1 MSFFSALTVPGL
13 QQHLSFSREDS
24 AILKGYGILFMIFHH
39 VFGLYALPAG
49 VDTAW
54 IAPCLTKA
62 APIFKICVP
71 IFIFITGYAMGWKTN
86 SSSTL
91 GSLVKTGFSHYL
103 KFWKIYFLCLLLA
116 TLVSWAFPLP
126 ILPSVADMGWKNG
139 LLAVTGLK
147 PCYPDWWYMTLFA
160 AASIALYPTCAWIT
174 HHIAPVPSMAA
185 LLGVSLLLQSM
196 THIPCLPE
204 IASSFPS
211 FLPLFPSL
219 LHSRLHVRLSGFS
232 LLCPFN
238 VPTPGSNPVAGS

>member
-39 VFGLYALPAG
+39 VFGLYALPAS

-147 PCYPDWWYMTLFA
+147 PCYPDWWYMALFA

-174 HHIAPVPSMAA
+174 HHICACSIHGRPAGGVPFTSKHDPHSLPAGNR
-185 LLGVSLLLQSM
+185 LL
-196 THIPCLPE
+196 
-204 IASSFPS
+204 
-211 FLPLFPSL
+211 LPLFPSL

-232 LLCPFN
+232 LLCSFN

>member
-54 IAPCLTKA
+54 IAPQLTKA

-86 SSSTL
+86 SSPTF
-91 GSLVKTGFSHYL
+91 GSLIKTGFSHYF

-116 TLVSWAFPLP
+116 ILVSWAFPLP

-139 LLAVTGLK
+139 LLVVTGL
-147 PCYPDWWYMTLFA
+147 L
-160 AASIALYPTCAWIT
+160 SLI
-174 HHIAPVPSMAA
+174 HI
-185 LLGVSLLLQSM
+185 
-196 THIPCLPE
+196 
-204 IASSFPS
+204 
-211 FLPLFPSL
+211 
-219 LHSRLHVRLSGFS
+219 
-232 LLCPFN
+232 
-238 VPTPGSNPVAGS
+238 